1 MTTSFVVMTSR
12 RIGRQVITTTRA
24 MHVEIRERE
33 RERVF
38 VCFPDRGIKD
48 RERVKIKFKKN
59 PKQQENKKNLAS
71 SVRVCLRHGKD
82 AHKRE

>member
-1 MTTSFVVMTSR
+1 MTTSSVVMTSR

-48 RERVKIKFKKN
+48 RERVKIKFKKKTQTTR
-59 PKQQENKKNLAS
+59 KQKNLAS